1 MFEFLLFPTLTAFCI
16 VLVAGPLG
24 CFVVWRRMAY
34 FGDTLAHS
42 ALLGV
47 ALALIFTINIQL
59 SIVASCIALALLL
72 AKVDQR
78 QSLSSDTWLGIYS
91 HACLAIGLI
100 SISVAGSQQVD
111 LYGYLFGDLLSA
123 NSDDFIIIAVVS
135 VAILLFLGYFWRPLV
150 NICLSEELAQVEGL
164 PVHKLR
170 TALMIS
176 FALLTAMAMK
186 VVGVLLIT
194 ALLIIPAA
202 TARSWSRSP
211 QEMALLASLVGIVSL
226 FFGLL
231 SSLFWDL
238 PTGPSIVASA
248 SGLFMLSQLFTN
260 NTR

>member
-1 MFEFLLFPTLTAFCI
+1 MFDFLLFPTLTALCI
-16 VLVAGPLG
+16 VLIAGPLG

-34 FGDTLAHS
+34 FGDTLSHS

-59 SIVASCIALALLL
+59 SIVASCVALALLL

-123 NSDDFIIIAVVS
+123 NSEDFTVIAAVC
-135 VAILLFLGYFWRPLV
+135 ATLLLFLVYFWSPLV

-176 FALLTAMAMK
+176 FALLTAIAMK

-202 TARSWSRSP
+202 TARSWSKSP
-211 QEMALLASLVGIVSL
+211 QGMALFASLIGITSL

-231 SSLFWDL
+231 SSLLWDL
-238 PTGPSIVASA
+238 PTGPSIVASS
-248 SGLFMLSQLFTN
+248 SGLFIISQLFKTKI
-260 NTR
+260 R